1 VTGSLVSVIEAL
13 GLAGALLWIV
23 KASVILGAGIL
34 AARAARR
41 AKAAVRSVLL
51 SATFAGLLALPLL
64 MMFAPVLAVPMPERP
79 VTRAAATPPVAPTG
93 AVSGAAASRL
103 LRSESAAGE
112 TTSFPWETAGAVLRA
127 TWAIVALTVLGGLAL
142 SVWRLTRLVR
152 GGLPWLEVQP
162 LVAELADEAGI
173 RRIVH
178 VVRHEQVAAPFTCG
192 VRRPTIVLPLD
203 AGEWSDADVRR
214 ALVHELEHVR
224 RADWLLLL
232 LARAAC
238 SVYWFHPLAWRA
250 LRTLCL
256 EAERACDDAVL
267 ASGAGEDYADQLVTL
282 AGRVRTA
289 ASLPALAMA
298 GRSDLSVRVLA
309 LLDAGQRRGRAGRH
323 AVATM
328 VVVASAVIGL
338 IGAVGAV
345 SASTTVNHGASAPGD
360 GTSAASTPDQQP
372 RTSARAGQ
380 REVEREEED
389 EDEESSPNYMLYQ
402 ASRRGNLRVMT
413 ALIDSGADVNAALGG
428 DGSPLIGAARSGRLS
443 AVQLLLDRGADVN
456 LGVGGDGNPLIMAA
470 REGHVDVI
478 RLLLARGARVDE
490 VVDGDENALIQ
501 ASASGQLE
509 AAKLL
514 VANGADVNARVWA
527 DGDNGRGEWRT
538 PLSQARRGRHASV
551 VAFLESSGAR
561 E

>member
-23 KASVILGAGIL
+23 KASVILGAGVL

-41 AKAAVRSVLL
+41 ARAAVRSVLL

-64 MMFAPVLAVPMPERP
+64 MMFSPVLAVPMPERP
-79 VTRAAATPPVAPTG
+79 VARAAATPAAAPAGVVAGDAVSPVA
-93 AVSGAAASRL
+93 
-103 LRSESAAGE
+103 RSESFNGDA
-112 TTSFPWETAGAVLRA
+112 TSFPFQTAGAVVRA
-127 TWAIVALTVLGGLAL
+127 AWAVVALTLLGGLAL
-142 SVWRLTRLVR
+142 SVWRLARLVR

-162 LVAELADEAGI
+162 LVADLGADAGV

-178 VVRHEQVAAPFTCG
+178 VVLHEEVAAPFTCG
-192 VRRPTIVLPLD
+192 VRRPTIVLPRD
-203 AGEWSDADVRR
+203 AREWSDADVRR

-238 SVYWFHPLAWRA
+238 SFYWFHPLAWRA

-282 AGRVRTA
+282 AGRVRA
-289 ASLPALAMA
+289 AAALPALAMA

-309 LLDAGQRRGRAGRH
+309 LLDAGQRRGRAGRR
-323 AVATM
+323 AVATTVAVAM
-328 VVVASAVIGL
+328 VVIGL

-345 SASTTVNHGASAPGD
+345 SASTTMNRGASAPDD
-360 GTSAASTPDQQP
+360 GTSATSASDQQP
-372 RTSARAGQ
+372 RTSAPAGQ
-380 REVEREEED
+380 REAEPEQED
-389 EDEESSPNYMLYQ
+389 EDEESSPNYALLR
-402 ASRRGNLRVMT
+402 AADRGNLRVMT
-413 ALIDSGADVNAALGG
+413 ALIDAGADVNARLGG
-428 DGSPLIGAARSGRLS
+428 DGSPLIAAARSGRLP

-470 REGHVDVI
+470 REGHLVVA
-478 RLLLARGARVDE
+478 RLLLERGARVDE

-501 ASASGQLE
+501 ASEHGQL
-509 AAKLL
+509 AVAKLL
-514 VANGADVNARVWA
+514 VTNGADVNARVWA
-527 DGDNGRGEWRT
+527 DSYDGRGEWRT
-538 PLSQARRGRHASV
+538 PLSQARRGGHAAV